1 MIADTVGDIAG
12 MGSDIF
18 SSYAE
23 SYCAARVIASISFFG
38 INHELTPML
47 YPRIVSSVGI
57 IVCLITILFATDFLE
72 IKAVKEIKSI
82 LKNQLIT
89 FIVLMIVRVAI
100 VSWITLPS
108 SFTIFNFKFQ
118 KVVKNWQLF
127 LCVVVG
133 LWANLIIGFVTE
145 YYTSNAHSLV
155 QDVADSCQTGAA
167 TNVIFGLALGYK
179 SVIIPIFAIIVN
191 IFVSFSFAPMYGIVV
206 TALGISSTIATRLVI
221 DAYGPISDNAGGV
234 AEMAD
239 MIHRIRDKTD
249 ALDTAGNTTPA
260 IEKGLLSGPP
270 WCIIWTINVLTPK
283 IFIGLIVGAMLPY
296 WFSVMIMK
304 SVGSAT
310 LKTVWGS
317 SQAIQYHPWLDERH
331 CQAWLCHLCSDL
343 Y

>member
-1 MIADTVGDIAG
+1 
-12 MGSDIF
+12 
-18 SSYAE
+18 
-23 SYCAARVIASISFFG
+23 
-38 INHELTPML
+38 
-47 YPRIVSSVGI
+47 
-57 IVCLITILFATDFLE
+57 
-72 IKAVKEIKSI
+72 
-82 LKNQLIT
+82 
-89 FIVLMIVRVAI
+89 
-100 VSWITLPS
+100 
-108 SFTIFNFKFQ
+108 
-118 KVVKNWQLF
+118 

-167 TNVIFGLALGYK
+167 TNIIFGLALGYK

-270 WCIIWTINVLTPK
+270 WCII
-283 IFIGLIVGAMLPY
+283 
-296 WFSVMIMK
+296 
-304 SVGSAT
+304 
-310 LKTVWGS
+310 
-317 SQAIQYHPWLDERH
+317 
-331 CQAWLCHLCSDL
+331 
-343 Y
+343 